1 MSFTFIAL
9 HYLPNAPW
17 SVELLRLLPDKND
30 AADMADDSR
39 GAVEWMFEP

>member
-17 SVELLRLLPDKND
+17 SVELHRRLQDKND
-30 AADMADDSR
+30 TTDMADVSR
-39 GAVEWMFEP
+39 GTIE